1 MKYDQERLPA
11 GEKEYYS
18 YIHPK
23 YPFIRSN
30 HNPQL
35 VEGLLQSHIFPDR
48 MTLEEE
54 TYILRNTKFI
64 LDHGSNLRVPENSSK
79 CTC

>member
-54 TYILRNTKFI
+54 TYILRNIKFI
-64 LDHGSNLRVPENSSK
+64 LDHGSNLRVPENSSE